1 MVGTVN
7 IAKKWAGVVPET
19 LKDYAFPFKVEV
31 DLDGPADTYGYSTYA
46 LEYTVDGTKYETD
59 ANGNFTLKSGQT
71 AAFEGIPTGAKVK
84 VTETKTTAPSIDVD
98 GVIIETFKSS
108 FGEVENL
115 PPQEEGVM
123 VIVSAMAADAAKD
136 RNDLLVPGELVRD
149 NDGNIIGCKSLRR
162 P

>member
-1 MVGTVN
+1 M
-7 IAKKWAGVVPET
+7 K
-19 LKDYAFPFKVEV
+19 LK
-31 DLDGPADTYGYSTYA
+31 
-46 LEYTVDGTKYETD
+46 
-59 ANGNFTLKSGQT
+59 NFTPHNVVIVINESTKIVIPSD
-71 AAFEGIPTGAKVK
+71 GIARVTGAKTV
-84 VTETKTTAPSIDVD
+84 APSIDVD

>member
-1 MVGTVN
+1 M
-7 IAKKWAGVVPET
+7 K
-19 LKDYAFPFKVEV
+19 LK
-31 DLDGPADTYGYSTYA
+31 
-46 LEYTVDGTKYETD
+46 
-59 ANGNFTLKSGQT
+59 NFTPHNVVIVINETTKIVIPSD
-71 AAFEGIPTGAKVK
+71 GIAR
-84 VTETKTTAPSIDVD
+84 VTETKTATPSIDVD

>member
-1 MVGTVN
+1 M
-7 IAKKWAGVVPET
+7 K
-19 LKDYAFPFKVEV
+19 LK
-31 DLDGPADTYGYSTYA
+31 
-46 LEYTVDGTKYETD
+46 
-59 ANGNFTLKSGQT
+59 NFTPHNVVIVMNETTKIVIPSD
-71 AAFEGIPTGAKVK
+71 GIAR
-84 VTETKTTAPSIDVD
+84 VTETKTAAPSIDVD

-115 PPQEEGVM
+115 PPQEDGVM
-123 VIVSAMAADAAKD
+123 VIVSAMAASAAKD

>member
-1 MVGTVN
+1 M
-7 IAKKWAGVVPET
+7 K
-19 LKDYAFPFKVEV
+19 LK
-31 DLDGPADTYGYSTYA
+31 
-46 LEYTVDGTKYETD
+46 
-59 ANGNFTLKSGQT
+59 NFTPHNVVIVMNETKIVIPSD
-71 AAFEGIPTGAKVK
+71 GIAR
-84 VTETKTTAPSIDVD
+84 VTETKTVTPSIDVD
-98 GVIIETFKSS
+98 GAIIETFKSS

-115 PPQEEGVM
+115 PPQEDGVM

>member
-1 MVGTVN
+1 ML
-7 IAKKWAGVVPET
+7 
-19 LKDYAFPFKVEV
+19 LK
-31 DLDGPADTYGYSTYA
+31 
-46 LEYTVDGTKYETD
+46 
-59 ANGNFTLKSGQT
+59 NFTPHNVVIVMNETKIVIPSD
-71 AAFEGIPTGAKVK
+71 GIAR
-84 VTETKTTAPSIDVD
+84 VTEAKTVAPSIDVD
-98 GVIIETFKSS
+98 GVIVETFKSS

>member
-1 MVGTVN
+1 M
-7 IAKKWAGVVPET
+7 K
-19 LKDYAFPFKVEV
+19 LK
-31 DLDGPADTYGYSTYA
+31 
-46 LEYTVDGTKYETD
+46 
-59 ANGNFTLKSGQT
+59 NFTPHNVVIVMNETKIVIPSD
-71 AAFEGIPTGAKVK
+71 GIAR
-84 VTETKTTAPSIDVD
+84 VTETKTAAPSIDVD
-98 GVIIETFKSS
+98 GAAIETFVSA

-115 PPQEEGVM
+115 PPQEDGVM

>member
-1 MVGTVN
+1 MYRKDINRDIQILTYTSLWLEGQKE
-7 IAKKWAGVVPET
+7 IKML
-19 LKDYAFPFKVEV
+19 LK
-31 DLDGPADTYGYSTYA
+31 
-46 LEYTVDGTKYETD
+46 
-59 ANGNFTLKSGQT
+59 NFTPHNVVIVINESTKIVIPSD
-71 AAFEGIPTGAKVK
+71 GIAR
-84 VTETKTTAPSIDVD
+84 VTEAKTVAPSIDVD